1 VNLCD
6 DDDDDDEEE
15 EEEEEVSTRREEE
28 EEEEEEEEDLF
39 TLCRLLSRR
48 ERERR
53 YEQNREIKSP
63 FERERDRLCA
73 SLGARFVR
81 RACACAYPAR
91 IRGRKKLFERQEEEG
106 RRRANFHR
114 AFYITQHA

>member
-1 VNLCD
+1 MK
-6 DDDDDDEEE
+6 
-15 EEEEEVSTRREEE
+15 

-48 ERERR
+48 ERERETIH
-53 YEQNREIKSP
+53 EQNRERSKVLREG
-63 FERERDRLCA
+63 ERPLCA

-91 IRGRKKLFERQEEEG
+91 IRGREKLFER
-106 RRRANFHR
+106 RRKKKN
-114 AFYITQHA
+114 

>member
-1 VNLCD
+1 MNLCDD

-28 EEEEEEEEDLF
+28 EEEEEEEDLF

-53 YEQNREIKSP
+53 YTNKT
-63 FERERDRLCA
+63 ERDQKVLREGERPLCA

-81 RACACAYPAR
+81 RACARAYPAR
-91 IRGRKKLFERQEEEG
+91 IRGREKLFER
-106 RRRANFHR
+106 RRKKKN
-114 AFYITQHA
+114 